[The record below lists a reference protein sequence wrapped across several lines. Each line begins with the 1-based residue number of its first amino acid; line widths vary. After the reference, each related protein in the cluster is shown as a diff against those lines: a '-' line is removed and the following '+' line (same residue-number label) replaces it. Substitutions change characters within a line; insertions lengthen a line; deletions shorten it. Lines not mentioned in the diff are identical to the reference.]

1 MYNCNPIYSHP
12 TADGRGIAVAPC
24 VCCQHFTEVRRLVLQ
39 TFLDIAAIAL
49 RALLPVY
56 ALVIIYQCFA
66 SARRHRRPEKPL
78 VTLEVLQTGQKI
90 PVLFWENSIGRS
102 KGSDIRIPDIS
113 VSRDHC
119 VFLRR
124 KEGWFVS
131 DIGSKFGTFVNGERT
146 EGRTLVSLDDEITV
160 GHTTLVLKRGEEYQ
174 EKLRPSWFFSKASD
188 KGALK
193 PYKLMILITFFH
205 LFMAVEACFSNEIK
219 DFAPLYVF
227 GAMELVMWAFFCVS
241 SYALNRVNFELE
253 ALACFLSGMGI
264 LLLVRQELRSAIVQ
278 MIAMVIGMI
287 LFAVIVKF
295 IENPDRVNSWR
306 LWLMLGS
313 VGLLAVTFV
322 FARVTYGA
330 ANWISIGGVSVQ
342 PSEFVKVAFIFVGA
356 AALDKLQTKRNF
368 IEFIVFSAICVGAL
382 AVMGDFGTALIFFST
397 FLLIAIMRS
406 GDFKTVILALVAAA
420 FAVFIVLSIKPYV
433 ADRFSAWG
441 HVWEHTQD
449 SGGYQQVRVMSY
461 MASGGLFGV
470 GVGNG
475 YLKYVFASESDLVFG
490 LVAEEMGVIVAF
502 SLAAAIIALAFY
514 SRAIT
519 TRSRSSFYAISACC
533 AAGLM
538 VIQSALNIFGITDI
552 LPLTGVTLPFLSAG
566 GSSMI
571 SCWGLLAFIKAA
583 DERTYAAKRRAPANA
598 LPERNRQEREVRA

>member
-1 MYNCNPIYSHP
+1 MNL
-12 TADGRGIAVAPC
+12 
-24 VCCQHFTEVRRLVLQ
+24 QVL
-39 TFLDIAAIAL
+39 LDIAAIAL

-78 VTLEVLQTGQKI
+78 VTLEILQTGQKI

-102 KGSDIRIPDIS
+102 KGSDIRVSDIS

-124 KEGWFVS
+124 KEGWFIS
-131 DIGSKFGTFVNGERT
+131 DIGSKFGTFVNGERAV
-146 EGRTLVSLDDEITV
+146 GRTKVMIDDEITI

-174 EKLRPSWFFSKASD
+174 ERLKPSWFFSKASD

-205 LFMAVEACFSNEIK
+205 LFMAVEACFSNEVQ
-219 DFAPLYVF
+219 DFVPLYIF
-227 GAMELVMWAFFCVS
+227 GAMEVVMWTFFCLS
-241 SYALNRVNFELE
+241 SYAMNRVNFELE
-253 ALACFLSGMGI
+253 ALACFLSGMGV
-264 LLLVRQELRSAIVQ
+264 LLLVRQEVRSAIVQ
-278 MIAMVIGMI
+278 LIATAIGMI

-295 IENPDRVNSWR
+295 IEDPDRVNSWR
-306 LWLMLGS
+306 LWIMIAA
-313 VGLLAVTFV
+313 VGFLAVNIV
-322 FARVTYGA
+322 FGRVQNGA
-330 ANWISIGGVSVQ
+330 ANWISIGGISVQ

-368 IEFIVFSAICVGAL
+368 IEFIAFSAICVGAL
-382 AVMGDFGTALIFFST
+382 ALMGDFGTALIFFLT

-406 GDFKTVILALVAAA
+406 GDWKTVVLALAAAA
-420 FAVFIVLSIKPYV
+420 FAVFIVLSVKPYV
-433 ADRFSAWG
+433 AERFSAWG

-490 LVAEEMGVIVAF
+490 LVAEEMGVIIAF
-502 SLAAAIIALAFY
+502 ALAAATIALAFY

-583 DERTYAAKRRAPANA
+583 DERTYAAKRRVPANA
-598 LPERNRQEREVRA
+598 LQGREAVQ

>member
-1 MYNCNPIYSHP
+1 MCLIVKYNLY
-12 TADGRGIAVAPC
+12 
-24 VCCQHFTEVRRLVLQ
+24 QYLFWEVRRLNLQVL
-39 TFLDIAAIAL
+39 LDIAAIAL

-78 VTLEVLQTGQKI
+78 VTLEVMQTGQKI

-124 KEGWFVS
+124 KEGWFIS
-131 DIGSKFGTFVNGERT
+131 DIGSKFGTFVNGEPA
-146 EGRTLVSLDDEITV
+146 EGRTMVALGDEITI
-160 GHTTLVLKRGEEYQ
+160 GHTTLILKRGEEYQ
-174 EKLRPSWFFSKASD
+174 ERLRPSWFFSKASD

-205 LFMAVEACFSNEIK
+205 LFMAVEACFSNEVQ

-227 GAMELVMWAFFCVS
+227 GAMELIMWAFFCIS

-278 MIAMVIGMI
+278 LIAMVIGMI

-306 LWLMLGS
+306 LWIMLGS
-313 VGLLAVTFV
+313 VGLLGVTFI

-330 ANWISIGGVSVQ
+330 ANWISIGGISVQ

-368 IEFIVFSAICVGAL
+368 FEFIAFSAICVGAL
-382 AVMGDFGTALIFFST
+382 AIMGDFGTALIFFMT

-406 GDFKTVILALVAAA
+406 GDFKTVILALAAAA
-420 FAVFIVLSIKPYV
+420 FAVFIVLSVKPYV

-449 SGGYQQVRVMSY
+449 SGGYQQVRVMTY

-490 LVAEEMGVIVAF
+490 LVAEEMGVIIAF

-538 VIQSALNIFGITDI
+538 VIQSALNIFGITDL

-583 DERTYAAKRRAPANA
+583 DERTYAAKRRAAAPANA
-598 LPERNRQEREVRA
+598 LPVQGREAVR

>member
-1 MYNCNPIYSHP
+1 M
-12 TADGRGIAVAPC
+12 
-24 VCCQHFTEVRRLVLQ
+24 RRINLQ
-39 TFLDIAAIAL
+39 VILDISIIAL
-49 RALLPVY
+49 RALLAIYAPVI
-56 ALVIIYQCFA
+56 VYQCFA

-78 VTLEVLQTGQKI
+78 VTLEIKETGQQI
-90 PVLFWENSIGRS
+90 PVLFWENAIGRS
-102 KGSDIRIPDIS
+102 KGSDICVSDIS

-119 VFLRR
+119 VLLRR

-131 DIGSKFGTFVNGERT
+131 DIGSKFGTFVNGEPAD
-146 EGRTLVSLDDEITV
+146 GRTKVMIDDEITV
-160 GHTTLVLKRGEEYQ
+160 GNTTLILKRGEEYQ
-174 EKLRPSWFFSKASD
+174 ERIRSSWFFSKASD
-188 KGALK
+188 KGSLK

-205 LFMAVEACFSNEIK
+205 LFMAVEACFSNEVQ
-219 DFAPLYVF
+219 DFVPLIIF
-227 GAMELVMWAFFCVS
+227 GAMTAVMWIFFCLS
-241 SYALNRVNFELE
+241 SYAFNRVNFELE
-253 ALACFLSGMGI
+253 ALACFLSGMGV
-264 LLLVRQELRSAIVQ
+264 LLLVRQELRSAVVQ
-278 MIAMVIGMI
+278 LIAMALGMI
-287 LFAVIVKF
+287 VFAVIVKF

-306 LWLMLGS
+306 LALMIAA
-313 VGLLAVTFV
+313 VGMLAVNIV
-322 FARVTYGA
+322 FGRVQNGA
-330 ANWISIGGVSVQ
+330 ANWISIGGISVQ

-356 AALDKLQTKRNF
+356 AALDALQTKRNF
-368 IEFIVFSAICVGAL
+368 IEFIGFSAICVGAL
-382 AVMGDFGTALIFFST
+382 ALMGDFGTALIFFAT
-397 FLLIAIMRS
+397 FLLIAFMRS

-441 HVWEHTQD
+441 NVWAHTQD
-449 SGGYQQVRVMSY
+449 SGGYQQVRVMTY
-461 MASGGLFGV
+461 MASGGLIGV

-490 LVAEEMGVIVAF
+490 LISEEMGVVVAF
-502 SLAAAIIALAFY
+502 AIAAAVIALAFY
-514 SRAIT
+514 ARAIT
-519 TRSRSSFYAISACC
+519 TRSRSTFYSISACC

-598 LPERNRQEREVRA
+598 LRRRGEAA

>member
-1 MYNCNPIYSHP
+1 
-12 TADGRGIAVAPC
+12 
-24 VCCQHFTEVRRLVLQ
+24 VRRINLQ
-39 TFLDIAAIAL
+39 VILDVAVIAL
-49 RALLPVY
+49 RIMLSVY

-66 SARRHRRPEKPL
+66 AARRHRRPEKPL
-78 VTLEVLQTGQKI
+78 VTLQIKDTGQKI

-102 KGSDIRIPDIS
+102 KGSDIRVSDIS

-119 VFLRR
+119 VLLRR

-131 DIGSKFGTFVNGERT
+131 DIGSKFGTFVNGE
-146 EGRTLVSLDDEITV
+146 ECDGRTKVIIDDEITV
-160 GHTTLVLKRGEEYQ
+160 GNTTFVLKRGDEYQ
-174 EKLRPSWFFSKASD
+174 ERLRPSWFFSKASD
-188 KGALK
+188 KGSLK

-205 LFMAVEACFSNEIK
+205 LFMAVEACFSNEIQ
-219 DFAPLYVF
+219 DFVPLYIF
-227 GAMELVMWAFFCVS
+227 GAMEIVMWTFFCIS

-253 ALACFLSGMGI
+253 ALACFLSGI
-264 LLLVRQELRSAIVQ
+264 SVLLLVRQEVRSAIVQ
-278 MIAMVIGMI
+278 LIAMAVGMI
-287 LFAVIVKF
+287 VFAVIVKF
-295 IENPDRVNSWR
+295 IEDPDRVNSWR
-306 LWLMLGS
+306 LYIMIGA
-313 VGLLAVTFV
+313 VGLLAVNILFG
-322 FARVTYGA
+322 RVTNGA
-330 ANWISIGGVSVQ
+330 ANWISIGGISVQ

-356 AALDKLQTKRNF
+356 AALDKLQTKQNF
-368 IEFIVFSAICVGAL
+368 FLFIGFSAICVGAL
-382 AVMGDFGTALIFFST
+382 ALMGDFGTALIFFAT
-397 FLLIAIMRS
+397 FLLVAFMRS
-406 GDFKTVILALVAAA
+406 GDFKTIILALAAAA
-420 FAVFIVLSIKPYV
+420 FAVFIVLNIKPYV

-449 SGGYQQVRVMSY
+449 SGGYQQVRVMTY

-490 LVAEEMGVIVAF
+490 LLAEEMGVIIAF
-502 SLAAAIIALAFY
+502 AIAAAIIALAFY
-514 SRAIT
+514 ARAIT

-538 VIQSALNIFGITDI
+538 VVQAALNIFGITDI

-583 DERTYAAKRRAPANA
+583 DERTYAAKRHMPANA
-598 LPERNRQEREVRA
+598 LRKRGVAV